1 MRYVSYVNKVWHGS
15 CNKEKLLIL
24 ELCKQLL
31 AHFLQGVLIL
41 NYVNNY
47 WHGSCIED
55 FNKLHKNFNKFH
67 KMDFSKI
74 GLEAMLRLG

>member
-1 MRYVSYVNKVWHGS
+1 MSGTSVGSSGACGMSYVNKVWHGS
-15 CNKEKLLIL
+15 CNVQSSVCSRAIP
-24 ELCKQLL
+24 
-31 AHFLQGVLIL
+31 
-41 NYVNNY
+41 NYVNKV

-74 GLEAMLRLG
+74 GLEAVLRLGCTP